1 MIEFG
6 QVKPQLLMLLIYP
19 VGIIL
24 ARLITMYYIAN
35 PLFYL
40 FLFFISHFLALIPLM
55 IIKIRE
61 NVHKNRI
68 KKQQKLDNNN
78 NSNQKLPK
86 NNSLE
91 IRNQLVKLKKKIQS
105 EIKRDTFFTLIILFK
120 VAFMGIYQW

>member
-55 IIKIRE
+55 IYKIRE
-61 NVHKNRI
+61 KFSKNR
-68 KKQQKLDNNN
+68 KKKLEALDNND
-78 NSNQKLPK
+78 NSTKKLPK
-86 NNSLE
+86 NSTRE
-91 IRNQLVKLKKKIQS
+91 ITNQLVKLKEKI
-105 EIKRDTFFTLIILFK
+105 DLK
-120 VAFMGIYQW
+120 VKVV

>member
-61 NVHKNRI
+61 KVHKNRI
-68 KKQQKLDNNN
+68 KKQQELDNNN

-105 EIKRDTFFTLIILFK
+105 
-120 VAFMGIYQW
+120 